1 MEENANVTRL
11 IYLGKKLFYLI
22 LLVILSSIILLF
34 IYIPLFVYLSDY
46 YEYYSYYTYNNVT
59 ITKVV
64 KLNEVKIYY
73 GRFGKKDKKPRSYF
87 YSNNIEIHNLPILF
101 DKSGKVF
108 ITDKPHFYKIIENDP
123 NIILLD
129 EYDFLK
135 YKLLNQVDG
144 KNPKILLVNSIPCFY
159 NYHEERFNNGHFF
172 LNNYDS
178 NLNNYG
184 EKYSTYDS
192 SSVKREYELGKNNIL
207 DKIF

>member
-1 MEENANVTRL
+1 MVENANVTRL

-73 GRFGKKDKKPRSYF
+73 GRFEKKDKKPRSYF

-101 DKSGKVF
+101 DASGKVF
-108 ITDKPHFYKIIENDP
+108 VTDKPHFYKIIENNS

-135 YKLLNQVDG
+135 YKLLNQFDG

-172 LNNYDS
+172 LQDYDRK
-178 NLNNYG
+178 LNNYG

-192 SSVKREYELGKNNIL
+192 SKVKREYELDKNNIL